1 MNEVDFYTIDEMAEK
16 LKIAKQ
22 SIYNQIHQGQ
32 AAKSFPPYVK
42 LGGLIRFKVSDYKEW
57 YKNL

>member
-22 SIYNQIHQGQ
+22 SIYNQINQGR
-32 AAKSFPPYVK
+32 AGKSIPPFVK
-42 LGGLIRFKVSDYKEW
+42 LGGLIRLKVTDYEEW